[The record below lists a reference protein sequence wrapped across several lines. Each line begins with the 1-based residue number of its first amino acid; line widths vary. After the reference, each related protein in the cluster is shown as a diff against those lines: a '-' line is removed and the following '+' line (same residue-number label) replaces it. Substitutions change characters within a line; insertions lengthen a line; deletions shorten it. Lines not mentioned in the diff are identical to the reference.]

1 MSEINAIAIS
11 GTQPLD
17 IENYFSIN
25 FNSLNDSINKL
36 GDRSTELTDDDK
48 KLAIEIID
56 TWNTNVIETLDTKI
70 SEVREF
76 CDSFDMSYEGISLS
90 DEEIEALA
98 RHLGFGKEYDDYNA
112 AWTKFFELRKERD
125 YIDEKYSNISCTAKN
140 RELLGHYSAE
150 KYQNKVELA
159 KSRRNCNKITT
170 DLFTKMSK
178 TSEVKKFLKKGR
190 EFLSQASTLKKAAVD
205 KANMA
210 RVNVAIDNINVRDA
224 LFDLIQFT
232 F

>member
-56 TWNTNVIETLDTKI
+56 TWNTNVIETLNTKI

-76 CDSFDMSYEGISLS
+76 CNSFDLSVSDISLS

-98 RHLGFGKEYDDYNA
+98 HHLGFDKEYDDYKA
-112 AWTKFFELRKERD
+112 AWSKFFDLRAERD
-125 YIDEKYSNISCTAKN
+125 HIDEKYSDIELSAKN

-150 KYQNKVELA
+150 KYENKIALS
-159 KSRRNCNKITT
+159 KSRRECNKITT

-190 EFLSQASTLKKAAVD
+190 EFLSQANDLKKAAVD

-224 LFDLIQFT
+224 LFDLIQFS